1 MSSKIKEKK
10 TTAKGTNTP
19 LEESASRRMTGQK
32 KLYSSMF
39 EVFGRVQG
47 KSGNQKNKRYYK

>member
-10 TTAKGTNTP
+10 LTSTSTNTALEETAK
-19 LEESASRRMTGQK
+19 RMPGEK
-32 KLYSSMF
+32 RLYSTMF

-47 KSGNQKNKRYYK
+47 ECERC